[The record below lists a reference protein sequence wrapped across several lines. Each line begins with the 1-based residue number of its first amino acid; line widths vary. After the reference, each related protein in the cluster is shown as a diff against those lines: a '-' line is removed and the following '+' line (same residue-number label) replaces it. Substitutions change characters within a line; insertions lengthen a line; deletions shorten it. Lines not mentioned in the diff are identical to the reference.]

1 MEIYQQKSI
10 SEKSESEP
18 KESYSFL
25 SKDQLDKER
34 QKLIDEFIQIS
45 DLSKSQA
52 ELVLMNNN

>member
-25 SKDQLDKER
+25 SKDELDKER

-52 ELVLMNNN
+52 E

>member
-18 KESYSFL
+18 NTPYSFL
-25 SKDQLDKER
+25 SKDELNKER

-52 ELVLMNNN
+52 E

>member
-18 KESYSFL
+18 TTPYSFL
-25 SKDQLDKER
+25 SKDELDKER

-52 ELVLMNNN
+52 E